1 MLHFDPA
8 RATSAATSVLPPYLA
23 VVPVDVRNNDGCHIW
38 RGPRTGRTLRHASK
52 LVLGL
57 VATLESYAGVQDV
70 LSFDDVVA
78 DGGPD
83 WAEAL
88 AGRLDPDLAPDI
100 LVKGTVA
107 GGAFVQAVTCVDDL
121 NGAAH
126 VDREGLRVRYREHG
140 CVWSLFREGDLNP
153 FLASGSL
160 WVGEA
165 VRRGAPDAAIE
176 TVEKAILNDGG
187 RTALAELMFN
197 AAIRAGVHLDVAADA
212 LGYLVHSG
220 RIGVDFADGMIVT
233 DRPFVRASHIYPAS
247 IMRSWRNDASREGR
261 AVVERELV

>member
-1 MLHFDPA
+1 MHHFDPA
-8 RATSAATSVLPPYLA
+8 RATTAATSVLSPYLA
-23 VVPVDVRNNDGCHIW
+23 VVPADVRNHDGCYVW

-88 AGRLDPDLAPDI
+88 ASSLDPDLAPDI

-107 GGAFVQAVTCVDDL
+107 GGAFVQAVTGVDDL
-121 NGAAH
+121 NGAAL
-126 VDREGLRVRYREHG
+126 VDRECLRVRYREHG
-140 CVWSLFREGDLNP
+140 CVWSLFRERDLDP

-165 VRRGAPDAAIE
+165 IRRGAPDAA
-176 TVEKAILNDGG
+176 VEAVENAIFDDGG
-187 RTALAELMFN
+187 RTTLAELLFN
-197 AAIRAGVHLDVAADA
+197 AAIRAGVQVDVAADA
-212 LGYLVHSG
+212 LGCLMHSG
-220 RIGVDFADGMIVT
+220 RVGVDFASGVVAT
-233 DRPFVRASHIYPAS
+233 DRPFMKASRLYPAS
-247 IMRSWRNDASREGR
+247 IMRSWRNDASSEGR

>member
-1 MLHFDPA
+1 MHHFDPA
-8 RATSAATSVLPPYLA
+8 RSASTATSVLPPYLA
-23 VVPVDVRNNDGCHIW
+23 VVPADVRNNDGCHIW

-57 VATLESYAGVQDV
+57 VATLESYTGVQDV

-88 AGRLDPDLAPDI
+88 AGCLDPDLAPDI

-107 GGAFVQAVTCVDDL
+107 GRAFVQAVTCVGDL
-121 NGAAH
+121 NGAAL
-126 VDREGLRVRYREHG
+126 VDRERLRVRYREHG
-140 CVWSLFREGDLNP
+140 CVWSLFREENLNS

-176 TVEKAILNDGG
+176 AVEKAILDDGG
-187 RTALAELMFN
+187 RTTLAELLFN
-197 AAIRAGVHLDVAADA
+197 AAVRAGVHLDVAADA
-212 LGYLVHSG
+212 LGCLVHSG
-220 RIGVDFADGMIVT
+220 RIGVDFADGMIAT
-233 DRPFVRASHIYPAS
+233 DGPFVRASHVYPAS
-247 IMRSWRNDASREGR
+247 IMQSWRNDASSEGR